1 LAGAI
6 FVESQ
11 PVEVL
16 EPDQVIADIT
26 STLTGV
32 EGRLIA
38 LTREAAYAS
47 RPLSDIVTELVK
59 LQDEIRPQYKRLQE
73 TLERR
78 DLTFETVTNLETQ
91 RRRAI
96 WLYRRSRLEQVFFAK
111 LDLERSVRDTL
122 YREILETYDQM
133 AELDMEDRRLREVND
148 TVLVSE
154 LVQKT
159 EDEE

>member
-1 LAGAI
+1 M
-6 FVESQ
+6 
-11 PVEVL
+11 EVH

-78 DLTFETVTNLETQ
+78 DLTFETVTNVETQ

>member
-1 LAGAI
+1 M
-6 FVESQ
+6 
-11 PVEVL
+11 EVL

>member
-11 PVEVL
+11 PVEVH

-78 DLTFETVTNLETQ
+78 DLTFETVTNVETQ